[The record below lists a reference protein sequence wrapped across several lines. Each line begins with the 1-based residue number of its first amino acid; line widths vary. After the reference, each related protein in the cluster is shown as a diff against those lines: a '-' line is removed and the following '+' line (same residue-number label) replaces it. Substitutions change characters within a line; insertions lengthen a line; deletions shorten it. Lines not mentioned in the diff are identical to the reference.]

1 MKARIVTLLRPF
13 CGAEV
18 RRLTGFVM
26 LGVALPRLPFW
37 PGPAIVYPLK
47 LFPQAVFGWLALTI
61 SLALLVTVWRWRL
74 RLAGRFVAL
83 LSFVMWIVLAAATT
97 SITSMILDLTFA
109 WAMFGEIIAQSRAIH
124 DH

>member
-1 MKARIVTLLRPF
+1 MKARIVALLRPF
-13 CGAEV
+13 YGAEV

-47 LFPQAVFGWLALTI
+47 LLPQDVFGWLTLVVAF
-61 SLALLVTVWRWRL
+61 ALLTTTCRWRL
-74 RLAGRFVAL
+74 LLAGRLVAL
-83 LSFVMWIVLAAATT
+83 LAFVMWIVLAAATT

-109 WAMFGEIIAQSRAIH
+109 WAMFGEIIAQSRATH